1 MPYLQRLLKNLIENN
16 ELILKEGVSFPALL
30 AEIQQRLLENQSA
43 VQVGEWLGKTLLQSD
58 LVEELYI
65 TDKEIYQRLS
75 EL

>member
-1 MPYLQRLLKNLIENN
+1 MPYLQRLLKKLIENN
-16 ELILKEGVSFPALL
+16 ELILKDGVSFPALL
-30 AEIQQRLLENQSA
+30 AEIQQRLLNNQSA

>member
-1 MPYLQRLLKNLIENN
+1 MPYLQRLLKKLIENN
-16 ELILKEGVSFPALL
+16 ELVLKDGTSFPALL

-75 EL
+75 DL